1 MRNQAL
7 DMAAFDSAGA
17 SLFEGPWGIS
27 GASDIYWG
35 RIVHRCRSDIKR
47 CEEEMPILQV
57 EKIRCDMWVK
67 RTVIAIEMQLV
78 EQGGPQGSGKG
89 MLLKRWKDLLE
100 SIASQIA
107 KLKW

>member
-57 EKIRCDMWVK
+57 EKIRCDMHVGSG
-67 RTVIAIEMQLV
+67 MQLV

-89 MLLKRWKDLLE
+89 MLLKRWRDLLE